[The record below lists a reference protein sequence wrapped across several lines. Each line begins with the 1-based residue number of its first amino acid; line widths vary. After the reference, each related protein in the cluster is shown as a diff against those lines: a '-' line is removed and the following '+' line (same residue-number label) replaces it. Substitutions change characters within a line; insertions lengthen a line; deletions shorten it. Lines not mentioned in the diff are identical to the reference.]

1 MTKFRISL
9 LLTFLSFSFL
19 SSSQASFDIN
29 DDHEKKID
37 RLLKKMSIAE
47 KVGQTCQITLD
58 VVLKTDE
65 SGKSIEPAQIDRVKL
80 IEAIDSFHLG
90 SILNVSSHTL
100 TIEVW
105 KNILNDIENVCK
117 ELKIDVPII
126 YGIDAIHGVNY
137 TVGATLFPQE
147 IGLAAT
153 WNRDLARKFAE
164 ITAYEMRYTGLKWN
178 FSPVLDLARQPLWS
192 RYFETLGEDPFLA
205 SELGLELINGYQGKS
220 PLDANHVASC
230 LKHFVGYSGSFSGRD
245 RTPAWIP
252 KKYMKELYLPAF
264 QKAIEGGA
272 MTVMVNSG
280 DVNGIPGHANKYL
293 LTDVLKGEWSF
304 KGFAVS
310 DWEDYLMLET
320 VHEVARNPQE
330 AIVLAF
336 NSGVDMSMVPLSPQY
351 KVYCEA
357 MIKAV
362 CEKQI
367 SAERLNDGVRRIL
380 RVKMAMGL
388 FGESRPAD
396 YSKFGSQEFKKA
408 AFTLAAESITLL
420 KNEDNFLPLNKSQK
434 VLVAGPT
441 SNDLNFLNGAWTHTW
456 QGVDSSFNTKGC
468 LSIRQAFE
476 KKVGK
481 ENVSF
486 SQGAKLFFQDGW
498 ETSSLENIDD
508 FMIKAKA
515 ADVIVLCLG
524 ELPSTEK
531 PGDIRS
537 LNLNPEQIELA
548 KYAYETGKPVLLV
561 LVEGRPRIMHP
572 IVDQAAGIIQTY
584 LPGDYGGEALVD
596 IIYGDVNPSGKLP
609 YTYPKYDGVIEFYDH
624 PRSVG
629 RSGKSNEFD
638 AFDPEWEFGYGL
650 SFSSFN
656 YSNITI
662 DKTSISKSESL
673 TVSIEVE
680 NTSERSGKE
689 VVQLYI
695 HDKVAT
701 YVPAGKRL
709 KGFQKIHLE
718 KGEKKKITFTLSA
731 EDFKFADSDGNW
743 ILEPGLF
750 ELTIDKQKTTFELK

>member
-58 VVLKTDE
+58 VVLKKDE

-178 FSPVLDLARQPLWS
+178 FSPVLDLARQPVWS

-205 SELGLELINGYQGKS
+205 SELGLELINGYQGKG

-351 KVYCEA
+351 KDA
-357 MIKAV
+357 
-362 CEKQI
+362 QI
-367 SAERLNDGVRRIL
+367 CPNHQHFHSPR
-380 RVKMAMGL
+380 
-388 FGESRPAD
+388 
-396 YSKFGSQEFKKA
+396 
-408 AFTLAAESITLL
+408 TC
-420 KNEDNFLPLNKSQK
+420 LP
-434 VLVAGPT
+434 
-441 SNDLNFLNGAWTHTW
+441 
-456 QGVDSSFNTKGC
+456 
-468 LSIRQAFE
+468 I
-476 KKVGK
+476 
-481 ENVSF
+481 
-486 SQGAKLFFQDGW
+486 
-498 ETSSLENIDD
+498 
-508 FMIKAKA
+508 
-515 ADVIVLCLG
+515 
-524 ELPSTEK
+524 
-531 PGDIRS
+531 
-537 LNLNPEQIELA
+537 
-548 KYAYETGKPVLLV
+548 
-561 LVEGRPRIMHP
+561 
-572 IVDQAAGIIQTY
+572 
-584 LPGDYGGEALVD
+584 
-596 IIYGDVNPSGKLP
+596 
-609 YTYPKYDGVIEFYDH
+609 
-624 PRSVG
+624 
-629 RSGKSNEFD
+629 
-638 AFDPEWEFGYGL
+638 
-650 SFSSFN
+650 
-656 YSNITI
+656 
-662 DKTSISKSESL
+662 
-673 TVSIEVE
+673 
-680 NTSERSGKE
+680 
-689 VVQLYI
+689 
-695 HDKVAT
+695 
-701 YVPAGKRL
+701 
-709 KGFQKIHLE
+709 
-718 KGEKKKITFTLSA
+718 
-731 EDFKFADSDGNW
+731 
-743 ILEPGLF
+743 
-750 ELTIDKQKTTFELK
+750 